1 MIIDMKDKKNFTLH
15 VNLEEMRKLDRALS
29 SYSNYWDDDKC
40 WELSGQIRKMLDS
53 NRITFE
59 EMVAE
64 EERLKSL
71 GLM

>member
-15 VNLEEMRKLDRALS
+15 VSRDEMVKLDRALAS
-29 SYSNYWDDDKC
+29 HGNYWDDDKC
-40 WELSGQIRKMLDS
+40 WELCYQIRKMLEG
-53 NRITFE
+53 NRITLE